1 MAKSLSE
8 DKWKKYGL
16 NSIKEVAELSFRE
29 LIIELGD
36 LESGIIAAMGDVCR
50 GNKSRTPSAPISV
63 TWIREEDRFLV
74 TDGLHRLAESILF
87 NKEKISFIC
96 EIDWSGYSLKWS
108 IPEKENRLL

>member
-1 MAKSLSE
+1 MAESLSE
-8 DKWKKYGL
+8 YKWKKYGL
-16 NSIKEVAELSFRE
+16 NSVKEVAELSFRE

-108 IPEKENRLL
+108 IQEKNNRLM